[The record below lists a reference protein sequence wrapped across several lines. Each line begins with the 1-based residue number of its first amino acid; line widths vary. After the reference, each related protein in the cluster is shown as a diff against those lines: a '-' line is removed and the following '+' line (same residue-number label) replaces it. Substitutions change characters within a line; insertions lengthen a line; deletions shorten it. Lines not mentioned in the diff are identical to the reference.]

1 MPRTTFAIASAA
13 LALAGLDAHADRV
26 RVTIT
31 GTVESA
37 SFSRGPFVSARAGQP
52 AVAIFEVDSNA
63 FRDSAQFP
71 VRGYTIDPPT
81 LRLTVG
87 SGSTGSRI
95 PLPSGSTPTFVL
107 RDNDPAVDGFY
118 ITSGI
123 LEFPGSIPLDS
134 GSTASMSMTFSRGF
148 DVGTILRSRDILDA
162 APGRWGF
169 EQMASYDW
177 SVGMQGAAPMLIT
190 YESISIDN
198 LTNPPRCAAD
208 YNQDGGVDGA
218 DVEAFFVDWQDGLF
232 PADVNQDGGVDG
244 ADVQTFFTLW
254 ATGGC

>member
-1 MPRTTFAIASAA
+1 MPRTTFAIASVA
-13 LALAGLDAHADRV
+13 LALASLDAHADRV

-81 LRLTVG
+81 HRHTLG

>member
-1 MPRTTFAIASAA
+1 MRHALLPILILPLLAPAA
-13 LALAGLDAHADRV
+13 FADRV

-71 VRGYTIDPPT
+71 VRGYAIDPAT

-87 SGSTGSRI
+87 TGSTGIRI
-95 PLPSGSTPTFVL
+95 PLPSGSTPSFVL

-118 ITSGI
+118 ITAGI

-134 GSTASMSMTFSRGF
+134 GSTTSMSMSFSRGF
-148 DVGTILRSRDILDA
+148 TVGTILRSRNILDA

-169 EQMASYDW
+169 EHMASYDW
-177 SVGMQGAAPMLIT
+177 AVTMPGAAPMMIT
-190 YESISIDN
+190 YESIAIDN
-198 LTNPPRCAAD
+198 LTNPPRCPAD

-218 DVEAFFVDWQDGLF
+218 DVEAFFVDWQDGLL

>member
-1 MPRTTFAIASAA
+1 MPRLLVAIPFAA
-13 LALAGLDAHADRV
+13 LSMAALDAHADRV

-37 SFSRGPFVSARAGQP
+37 SFSRGPFVSARAGQRAT
-52 AVAIFEVDSNA
+52 AVFEVDSNA
-63 FRDSAQFP
+63 FRDSAQYP
-71 VRGYTIDPPT
+71 VRGYTIDPASLT
-81 LRLTVG
+81 LTVG
-87 SGSTGSRI
+87 TGSTGMRS
-95 PLPSGSTPTFVL
+95 PLPAGSTPLFVL

-123 LEFPGSIPLDS
+123 LEYPGSIPLNS
-134 GSTASMSMTFSRGF
+134 GSTTSMSMTFSRGF
-148 DVGTILRSRDILDA
+148 DVGTILRSRNILDA

-169 EQMASYDW
+169 EHIASYDW
-177 SVGMQGAAPMLIT
+177 SVGMQGAAPMMLT
-190 YESISIDN
+190 YETIAIDN
-198 LTNPPRCAAD
+198 LTNPPRCPAD

-218 DVEAFFVDWQDGLF
+218 DVEAFFVDWQDGLL

-254 ATGGC
+254 AAGGC